1 MGFFTNPVLQKIVSQ
16 KKSEVA
22 SIRTSD
28 FPVRKNDVLPFASNL
43 KKSESLSIIAECK
56 KGSPSAGILRD
67 NYDPVFISKIY
78 ERMGAGAIS
87 VLTDTEFF
95 FGSLQ
100 HLQSVAE
107 SVKIPVIRKD
117 FIIDELQIDEAYAY
131 GASAILLIVR
141 ILTPSRLR
149 ELYQYAKK
157 LGLGVLV
164 ETHTKEEVLTSIE
177 LDFEVIGINTR
188 DLDTFAIHNELIFD
202 LSKLIPK
209 SKVIVGESG
218 VSKDTNLLQYKGVV
232 DSFLIGTYFMKSNDI
247 ELAYRSLAL
256 V

>member
-22 SIRTSD
+22 DIRTSD
-28 FPVRKNDVLPFASNL
+28 FPVRKHGVFPFATNL
-43 KKSESLSIIAECK
+43 KKKDSLAVIAECK

-67 NYDPVFISKIY
+67 KYDPLAISKIY

-87 VLTDTEFF
+87 ILTDREFF

-100 HLQSVAE
+100 HLQSVAQ
-107 SVKIPVIRKD
+107 SVQIPVIRKD

-141 ILTPSRLR
+141 ILTPNRLK
-149 ELYQYAKK
+149 ELYTYAKK
-157 LGLGVLV
+157 LGLEVLV
-164 ETHTKEEVLTSIE
+164 ETHTQEEVLTSIE

-188 DLDTFAIHNELIFD
+188 DLDTFEIHNELIFD

-218 VSKDTNLLQYKGVV
+218 VSKETNLVQYKGVV
-232 DSFLIGTYFMKSNDI
+232 DSFLIGTYFMKSEDI
-247 ELAYRSLAL
+247 ESAYRSLVL
-256 V
+256 G